1 VTISV
6 EAVMVAKI
14 KQYTSDVVKEM
25 KKVSWPSKAQLKE
38 STIVVIATT
47 LVITGFVKVIDI
59 GMELVVNVIF

>member
-1 VTISV
+1 
-6 EAVMVAKI
+6 MVAKI

-59 GMELVVNVIF
+59 GMELIVNVIF

>member
-1 VTISV
+1 
-6 EAVMVAKI
+6 MVAKI

>member
-1 VTISV
+1 V

>member
-1 VTISV
+1 MTISV

-14 KQYTSDVVKEM
+14 KQYTSDVVREM

-47 LVITGFVKVIDI
+47 LIITGFVKVIDI